1 MKLRQKLFL
10 AITGILIVGYGF
22 IGSWNAI
29 RSNNST
35 AATDN
40 TTKQTKTTLIIGLEG
55 TYKPYSYV
63 KNKKL
68 TGFEV
73 ELGKAVAKKMRLKAK
88 FVPTKWDSLIAGLG
102 ARKFDV
108 VMNNISRT
116 PERAKQYNFSVPYIK
131 SRYVLIVPK
140 NSNIKNLADIKG
152 KKMAASTG
160 TNNAAIIKKYDGI
173 ITPSDEFSNSLSMI
187 RQGRVAG
194 AINSREAWYDYKKS
208 GSTKG
213 LKIIDISKQEAPV
226 SISALFNKKDTA
238 LQKSY
243 NCAMKQLEKD
253 GTVKKLS
260 QKYFNADITK

>member
-1 MKLRQKLFL
+1 MKLRQKIFL
-10 AITGILIVGYGF
+10 TIIGTLILGYGF

-29 RSNNST
+29 HSTNSST
-35 AATDN
+35 ASSSPN
-40 TTKQTKTTLIIGLEG
+40 QTKKTLIIGLEG

-63 KNKKL
+63 KNGKL

-73 ELGKAVAKKMRLKAK
+73 ELGKEVAKKMGLKAK

-102 ARKFDV
+102 AGKFDV

-116 PERAKQYNFSVPYIK
+116 PERAKQYNFSIPYIK

-140 NSNIKNLADIKG
+140 NSNIKSLKDIKG

-160 TNNAAIIKKYDGI
+160 TNNAAVTKKYGGI
-173 ITPSDEFSNSLSMI
+173 VVPSEEFSNSLSMI

-208 GSTKG
+208 GNTEG
-213 LKIIDISKQEAPV
+213 LKIIDVSKQEAPV
-226 SISALFNKKDTA
+226 SISALFNKKDTD

-243 NCAMKQLEKD
+243 NRAMTQL
-253 GTVKKLS
+253 
-260 QKYFNADITK
+260 